1 MTLAN
6 ELKRERDVIDLD
18 CEDSPKIRKLEHSSS
33 SSSETV
39 PKTVPETVPETEVI
53 PQQTTFSVALVI
65 LEEDACDSKV
75 HYKSGLSIDLVNVV
89 KALHGRVNI
98 ADDDLKLAH
107 DLVLDSDDLCKWLT
121 ACDTLDAHDRKKF
134 DKRMARVIST
144 ASAESVDLFNR
155 CKSLLA
161 GPSPGESE
169 ADEEGWSAWKPAG
182 TQGEARAVDFLF
194 FFCNYA

>member
-1 MTLAN
+1 MPKLYLLGLTRLIFISPNMTLAN

-33 SSSETV
+33 SS
-39 PKTVPETVPETEVI
+39 KTVAETEVI

-89 KALHGRVNI
+89 KALHGRVN
-98 ADDDLKLAH
+98 DDDLKLAH

-134 DKRMARVIST
+134 DKRMARVISA

-161 GPSPGESE
+161 
-169 ADEEGWSAWKPAG
+169 DETSWSAWKPAG